1 MTLDEAIKHCLEV
14 AEKNDGEAEVYGLLA
29 KNHNNPYEKLTA
41 SRFHADCAE
50 CAADHRQLA
59 EWLTELKELRNSIG
73 AVKLKD
79 MKEAVGL
86 LQELNAENDQLTSQ
100 LAEAKRLL
108 KLAIEDFKAVNS
120 NMLTCRYCKHYDAGI
135 DDCGLSDDDSV
146 CEDICG
152 WRYADEVKKLIN
164 DEK

>member
-1 MTLDEAIKHCLEV
+1 MTLDEAIRHCEKV
-14 AEKNDGEAEVYGLLA
+14 AERYETRA
-29 KNHNNPYEKLTA
+29 KIIDRRKLGFALENPTA
-41 SRFHADCAE
+41 CHE

-108 KLAIEDFKAVNS
+108 KSAVDDFKAVNS
-120 NMLTCRYCKHYDAGI
+120 NMLTCIYCKHYDAGI
-135 DDCGLSDDDSV
+135 DDCGLSDDDSA

-152 WRYADEVKKLIN
+152 WRYADEVLKLIGGTEN
-164 DEK
+164 GRT